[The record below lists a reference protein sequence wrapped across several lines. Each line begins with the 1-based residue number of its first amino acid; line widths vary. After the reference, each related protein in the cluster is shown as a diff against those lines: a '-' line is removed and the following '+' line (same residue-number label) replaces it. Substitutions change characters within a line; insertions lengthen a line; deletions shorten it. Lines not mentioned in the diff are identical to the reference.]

1 MIKRAEENGI
11 SSKVTTTK
19 IIEGW
24 QGKAKGLMKILWER
38 GLIDDRI
45 LDKYMM
51 NERQDVFRV
60 LIPVTSLIYFDG
72 ELQRL

>member
-1 MIKRAEENGI
+1 
-11 SSKVTTTK
+11 VTTTK

-45 LDKYMM
+45 LDK
-51 NERQDVFRV
+51 
-60 LIPVTSLIYFDG
+60 
-72 ELQRL
+72 

>member
-1 MIKRAEENGI
+1 MTV
-11 SSKVTTTK
+11 S
-19 IIEGW
+19 
-24 QGKAKGLMKILWER
+24 
-38 GLIDDRI
+38 LIN
-45 LDKYMM
+45 KYMM